1 MDTLPSEIAAVI
13 LSKLRR
19 DGYITEAE
27 ALDLYAGPSV
37 RVANYLTDLTAEGI
51 AQYTPYRDAGQHCH
65 AYMYLGGRDPIPWDH
80 SRSLQ
85 ELKARAS
92 R

>member
-1 MDTLPSEIAAVI
+1 MDALPSEIAAAI
-13 LSKLRR
+13 LSKLKQ

-27 ALDLYAGPSV
+27 AFDLYAGPSDQ
-37 RVANYLTDLTAEGI
+37 VANHLTGLTAEGI
-51 AQYTPYRDAGQHCH
+51 VQYTPYRDAGQHCH
-65 AYMYLGGRDPIPWDH
+65 AYMHLGGRDPIPWDH